1 MSETSIIIL
10 LFVVGAIGLS
20 LVFRQ
25 VYKGR
30 ITELQAEN
38 AELDNQLKTSISE
51 RASAVAI
58 ATRIPELEKQ
68 IDDLQHEKENLLQE
82 NSSLKKQQES
92 DAEKVQWTEQRQ
104 GQLREAFSMLSSEA
118 LKSNSEQYLNSAK
131 EIFEGLLTRVR
142 GDWGTHKVELQKM
155 VEPLEKTLSTLDQ
168 YTKDLETKREGAY
181 SGLQE
186 QLRQL
191 ADAHGKLQTSTDTLV
206 QALRAP
212 GVRGKWGEE
221 QLRRIVELVGMKNYV
236 DFEEQVTTDEGR
248 PDMIVH
254 LPNKGILP
262 VDAKTPMTAYLEAM
276 SSPDEVTRR
285 AKMLE
290 HATVMRQRIREL
302 GAKSYWKQFEQ
313 TPEVVIMFIPNDGCI
328 GAAFEQSPD
337 LFEYAV
343 QNNVIITS
351 PFTLYALLKAVSFG
365 WQQQQVAENSKFIA
379 EQSKLLYDRLNT
391 FLNHFGSIGSGLTKA
406 VNSFNASIGS
416 FNSRLL
422 PVARKLGELG
432 ASTKELDVPEG
443 VDVAPQ
449 ITDETEPD
457 N

>member
-1 MSETSIIIL
+1 
-10 LFVVGAIGLS
+10 
-20 LVFRQ
+20 
-25 VYKGR
+25 
-30 ITELQAEN
+30 LQAE
-38 AELDNQLKTSISE
+38 
-51 RASAVAI
+51 
-58 ATRIPELEKQ
+58 
-68 IDDLQHEKENLLQE
+68 KEHLLQE
-82 NSSLKKQQES
+82 TSALKKQHES
-92 DAEKVQWTEQRQ
+92 DIEFTVWTEQRQ
-104 GQLREAFSMLSSEA
+104 AQMKDAFSSLSSA
-118 LKSNSEQYLNSAK
+118 VLKNNSEQYLNSAK

-206 QALRAP
+206 QALRSP

-221 QLRRIVELVGMKNYV
+221 QLRRIVELVGMINFV
-236 DFEEQVTTDEGR
+236 DFAEQVSTEEGR

-262 VDAKTPMTAYLEAM
+262 VDAKTPMTAYLDAM
-276 SSPDEVTRR
+276 NAPDELTRR
-285 AKMLE
+285 AKMIE
-290 HATVMRQRIREL
+290 HAGVMRQRIRDL
-302 GAKSYWKQFEQ
+302 GAKSYWKQFEH

-351 PFTLYALLKAVSFG
+351 PFTLYALLKAISFG
-365 WQQQQVAENSKFIA
+365 WQQHQVAENSKFIA

-391 FLNHFGSIGSGLTKA
+391 FLNHFGNIGSGLAKA

-422 PVARKLGELG
+422 PVAQKLSELG
-432 ASTKELDVPEG
+432 ASTKELEKPEALDVHPK
-443 VDVAPQ
+443 
-449 ITDETEPD
+449 ITDETELES
-457 N
+457 